1 MLAWCGV
8 MLVIVRCNEPT
19 VLFSLSL
26 SINHRLVAQPRAPA
40 A

>member
-1 MLAWCGV
+1 MLAKCGV

-19 VLFSLSL
+19 VLLSL
-26 SINHRLVAQPRAPA
+26 SIIHRLVAQPRAPA